1 MRPDESFLADIV
13 HNADL
18 LMRFVAGVTRA
29 GFYQD
34 DMRKMAVEKGIER
47 IGEAMKNISNDLKQ
61 KYPDIDWSGFAR
73 MRDRTTHGYW
83 SVDYSLV
90 WDTTIQEIPVLREQ
104 IAQIIRQEFG
114 PS

>member
-13 HNADL
+13 YNGDL
-18 LMRFVAGVTRA
+18 ISRFVAGVT
-29 GFYQD
+29 GVEFFQD

-47 IGEAMKNISNDLKQ
+47 IGEAMKNISKDLKQ
-61 KYPDIDWSGFAR
+61 KYPDVDWSGFPR

-90 WDTTIQEIPVLREQ
+90 WDTAKQEIPILREQ
-104 IAQIIRQEFG
+104 IAKILTQEFG
-114 PS
+114 